1 MASRKEGETKKK
13 FYKNNKKM
21 GSSSDILNWL
31 PLENQVQTREEI
43 NEEHD
48 DAVTLEREWRKGKM
62 DVQTGL
68 LKSR

>member
-1 MASRKEGETKKK
+1 
-13 FYKNNKKM
+13 M

-68 LKSR
+68 LKSRWASRV